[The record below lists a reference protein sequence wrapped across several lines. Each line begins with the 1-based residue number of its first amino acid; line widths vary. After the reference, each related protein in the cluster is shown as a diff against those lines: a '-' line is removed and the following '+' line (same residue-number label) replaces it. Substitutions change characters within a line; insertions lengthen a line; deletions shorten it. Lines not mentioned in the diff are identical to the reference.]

1 MTCMSDVDNNQVGGD
16 AEMIKVLTVSDEVV
30 PTIYHASARKR
41 FHDVDLVLGCGDLP
55 ASYLDYIISN
65 LDVPCFYVPGNHD
78 GQPEHT
84 DYGKTLLGPPGGV
97 NIDGRVIRHD
107 GLVLAGLGGSIWYNG
122 GKHQYSQ
129 SVMTAR
135 VYALLPRIL
144 WHRRLNGY
152 GLDILITHSPPAG
165 IHDGTGAHAGFKA
178 LRWLIGRFPPRYHIH
193 GHVHRNYRMSKVFET
208 QVGSTIVIN
217 TAGYRVLTI
226 ERLASVSRPRY
237 NQP

>member
-1 MTCMSDVDNNQVGGD
+1 MRGRLESL
-16 AEMIKVLTVSDEVV
+16 KVLTVSDEVV
-30 PTIYHASARKR
+30 PTIYHASARQR

-55 ASYLDYIISN
+55 HSYLDYIVSV

-78 GQPEHT
+78 GEPEYT
-84 DYGKTLLGPPGGV
+84 DYGTTLVKPPGGV
-97 NIDGRVIRHD
+97 NLDGRVVRHD

-122 GKHQYSQ
+122 GKYQYTQ
-129 SVMTAR
+129 RVMTAR

-144 WHRRLNGY
+144 WHRRMNGY
-152 GLDILITHSPPAG
+152 GVDVLITHSPPAG

-178 LRWLIGRFPPRYHIH
+178 LRWLIERFPPRYLIH
-193 GHVHRNYRMSKVFET
+193 GHVHRNYRMNAAVET
-208 QVGSTIVIN
+208 SVGSTIVIN

-226 ERLASVSRPRY
+226 ERLASARRARY

>member
-1 MTCMSDVDNNQVGGD
+1 
-16 AEMIKVLTVSDEVV
+16 VLTVSDEVV

-41 FHDVDLVLGCGDLP
+41 FSDVELVLGCGDLP
-55 ASYLDYIISN
+55 PSYLDYIVSS

-78 GQPEHT
+78 GEPEYT
-84 DYGKTLLGPPGGV
+84 DYGKALLKPPGGV

-129 SVMTAR
+129 RMMMAR
-135 VYALLPRIL
+135 VTALLPRML
-144 WHRRLNGY
+144 WYRRINGY
-152 GLDILITHSPPAG
+152 GVDILITHSPPAG
-165 IHDGTGAHAGFKA
+165 IHDGTGAHSGFKA
-178 LRWLIGRFPPRYHIH
+178 LRWLIEHVPPRYHIH
-193 GHVHRNYRMSKVFET
+193 GHVHRNYRMNADVET
-208 QVGSTIVIN
+208 RVGRTIVIN

-226 ERLASVSRPRY
+226 ECLASRKSPRY